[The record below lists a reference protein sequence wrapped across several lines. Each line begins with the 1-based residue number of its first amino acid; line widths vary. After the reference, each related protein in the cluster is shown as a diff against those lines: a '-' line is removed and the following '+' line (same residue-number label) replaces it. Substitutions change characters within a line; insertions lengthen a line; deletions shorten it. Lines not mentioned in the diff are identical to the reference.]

1 MKATREQEAL
11 RGSRDEDPLE
21 SPVDGGDDDVVEN
34 CWGYEM
40 PVRHRAAPRRR
51 EPLP

>member
-21 SPVDGGDDDVVEN
+21 SPFEADDDVEG

-40 PVRHRAAPRRR
+40 PVRHRAPTRR

>member
-1 MKATREQEAL
+1 VKATREQEAV
-11 RGSRDEDPLE
+11 RRSRDEDPLE
-21 SPVDGGDDDVVEN
+21 SPFDDDDVVER

-40 PVRHRAAPRRR
+40 PVRHRAPTRR

>member
-1 MKATREQEAL
+1 VSAARRKRPAR
-11 RGSRDEDPLE
+11 RSRDEDPLE
-21 SPVDGGDDDVVEN
+21 SPFEDDDAVER

-40 PVRHRAAPRRR
+40 PVRHRPAPRR